1 VASYS
6 GSIYAFGDA
15 HIRGGVPGLWVSR
28 DQLTTWQTLALPSG
42 LDVSAFWLNP
52 STGAPLLA
60 ANRQGS
66 ENSLLFS
73 SVDGGARWTQLPAP
87 SSPGI
92 TWVVQPPISAA
103 PWRICGA
110 TTSSYDHLQPL
121 GNTLTCSTDA
131 GRSWTARPALNL
143 TQNSPKGFQVYA
155 PVTILALTS
164 DDKLFEDH
172 LFFNLTSAYYA
183 TRAALP
189 QMVKQNYGRV
199 IHIGSGYAKMGGGPL
214 AYSAGKHGLIGMM
227 KAMVYQIPPAIT
239 VNVLCPGWT
248 DTKLANDY
256 FEGAAATLG
265 TTSQALRAQAES
277 ENVQKRI
284 VKPDELGPMAAL
296 LASEDG
302 SAITGQVVSVDGGYK
317 V

>member
-1 VASYS
+1 MGKLSGRAALVTGGGRGIGRSIALALARDGAKVAVSSRTKKELDAVVAEIGQLGSEGYAIVCDALDRVGIKHAVASV
-6 GSIYAFGDA
+6 IERFGRLDA
-15 HIRGGVPGLWVSR
+15 LVNNVGGVY
-28 DQLTTWQTLALPSG
+28 
-42 LDVSAFWLNP
+42 
-52 STGAPLLA
+52 
-60 ANRQGS
+60 
-66 ENSLLFS
+66 
-73 SVDGGARWTQLPAP
+73 
-87 SSPGI
+87 
-92 TWVVQPPISAA
+92 
-103 PWRICGA
+103 
-110 TTSSYDHLQPL
+110 YDKLE
-121 GNTLTCSTDA
+121 D
-131 GRSWTARPALNL
+131 
-143 TQNSPKGFQVYA
+143 
-155 PVTILALTS
+155 ILALTS

-189 QMVKQNYGRV
+189 QMVKQSYGRV
-199 IHIGSGYAKMGGGPL
+199 IHIGSGYAKTGGGPL

-296 LASEDG
+296 LASEEG
-302 SAITGQVVSVDGGYK
+302 SAITGQVISVDGGYK